1 MVGLKAGVLVREI
14 ALARVVTEGARAGY
28 CRLRREWTELRLL
41 MLMLVVL
48 VEVLVRLLL
57 VLVVLEL
64 PGGTLL
70 LRLLILSP
78 SALKYL
84 FEVLDVVHG
93 LVEDV
98 HFRHFLHH
106 GCGWNVSS
114 EDLEASVDSL
124 HSVSLP
130 LIPLDCLQV
139 LWRLDS
145 VAVYGMYGH

>member
-1 MVGLKAGVLVREI
+1 
-14 ALARVVTEGARAGY
+14 
-28 CRLRREWTELRLL
+28 

-48 VEVLVRLLL
+48 VEVLLRLLL
-57 VLVVLEL
+57 VMVVLEL

-106 GCGWNVSS
+106 GCGGNVSS

>member
-1 MVGLKAGVLVREI
+1 
-14 ALARVVTEGARAGY
+14 
-28 CRLRREWTELRLL
+28 

-57 VLVVLEL
+57 VLIVLEL

-98 HFRHFLHH
+98 HFRHFLDH
-106 GCGWNVSS
+106 GSGGYVSP
-114 EDLEASVDSL
+114 ENLKASVNSL
-124 HSVSLP
+124 HSVPLSLV
-130 LIPLDCLQV
+130 PLDGLEV
-139 LWRLDS
+139 LGRLDS
-145 VAVYGMYGH
+145 VSVYGMYGH